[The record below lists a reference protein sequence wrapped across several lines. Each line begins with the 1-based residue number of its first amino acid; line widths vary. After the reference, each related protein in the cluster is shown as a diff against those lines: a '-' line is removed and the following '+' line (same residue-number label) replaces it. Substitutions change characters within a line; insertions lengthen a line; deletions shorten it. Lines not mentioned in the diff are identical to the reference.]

1 MALEKKELDN
11 FLPNGFETLN
21 QEGYK
26 ENFTEDKIQTGY
38 EKDVP
43 DLVSGPNLN
52 NLIDKVGK
60 NFNVL
65 DGVNKYLNNMPI
77 DSIPIVNSN
86 NQLDYI
92 NKEEIGGASMPIG
105 TIFAHTCTASFVPEN
120 SLPCDGTEYAQ
131 TQFQKFYT
139 DWLVGKRLNTCTY
152 EEYQQEIS
160 TYGKCA
166 KFGLDTETG
175 KFKVPTIPDGTFI
188 QQAMSDDELG
198 KSYKAGLPNVTGVGG
213 IVVTTGID
221 GCHYVTNE
229 LNKRDYGSGT
239 SPAGTLNTDLSR
251 FNPIYGNSNTV
262 QPEAVALRF
271 FVVVATKAINE
282 SEMDWSEWA
291 SSLASKANVS
301 DIDGVWV
308 GTAQTVFSNV
318 SFSAQEIKTYD
329 LNAYL
334 PNDNKIY
341 EVIFD
346 SRITTGSNTGDTA
359 YIKIGTSVLNSEI
372 IIIGTQTPTT
382 RQVLARASA
391 IIPIGA
397 DRQIKVKND
406 SAADTAVFELYV
418 RGYRKVR

>member
-139 DWLVGKRLNTCTY
+139 DWLVGKKLNTCTY

-166 KFGLDTETG
+166 KFGLDTENG
-175 KFKVPTIPDGTFI
+175 KFKVPTIPDGTYI
-188 QQAMSDDELG
+188 QQAMTDDELG
-198 KSYKAGLPNVTGVGG
+198 KSYNAGLPNIEGEFIARSFVDQSITGA
-213 IVVTTGID
+213 
-221 GCHYVTNE
+221 
-229 LNKRDYGSGT
+229 GSGAFVQKTYPSNNTAQSYNT
-239 SPAGTLNTDLSR
+239 SNTSQGLTFDASLS
-251 FNPIYGNSNTV
+251 NPIYGNSDTV
-262 QPEAVALRF
+262 QPNAVALRF
-271 FVVVATKAINE
+271 FVVIATSAINQ
-282 SEMDWSEWA
+282 SEMDWSAWA
-291 SSLASKANVS
+291 SGLEGKVNKSSSWGSPSNKFEDLSLKASGSTYEAPAKGWYCFRKGATINSQCNADVYDVDDTLLYTIGTS
-301 DIDGVWV
+301 
-308 GTAQTVFSNV
+308 TAQNLSRGGLWIEVKKGYKV
-318 SFSAQEIKTYD
+318 KITYD
-329 LNAYL
+329 L
-334 PNDNKIY
+334 KGTTEMFRFIY
-341 EVIFD
+341 AE
-346 SRITTGSNTGDTA
+346 
-359 YIKIGTSVLNSEI
+359 E
-372 IIIGTQTPTT
+372 
-382 RQVLARASA
+382 
-391 IIPIGA
+391 
-397 DRQIKVKND
+397 
-406 SAADTAVFELYV
+406 
-418 RGYRKVR
+418 